1 MRLQTKA
8 WAQEGWAGAGDV
20 GASTQTWGYKQ
31 KMHEPAKEENVE
43 EEGMGNDL
51 KRLREIRTKWAVV
64 FREMRIQFGSD
75 SHILCLKNGSIWL
88 MVLEK
93 EAADGPGSLAKVM
106 DLGSPV

>member
-43 EEGMGNDL
+43 EEGMGRGEKNNEGRC
-51 KRLREIRTKWAVV
+51 KPREGRRERERV
-64 FREMRIQFGSD
+64 FSLF
-75 SHILCLKNGSIWL
+75 
-88 MVLEK
+88 K
-93 EAADGPGSLAKVM
+93 EATWDDASCLPLPSIY
-106 DLGSPV
+106 PRRYP

>member
-43 EEGMGNDL
+43 EEGMG
-51 KRLREIRTKWAVV
+51 REPPGGIPQRGRDGGCKKPETDAL
-64 FREMRIQFGSD
+64 GSRWEGP
-75 SHILCLKNGSIWL
+75 SPCAGHCCPRNR
-88 MVLEK
+88 
-93 EAADGPGSLAKVM
+93 AAD
-106 DLGSPV
+106 